1 MKFFCF
7 FFSFLFLNQVFSQN
21 KNSIDFEVVRQKVSK
36 IYFKKPGK
44 ALNDAF
50 LLKKLAKTNEEVIT
64 AYQYLGYIYD
74 LTGVSDS
81 ARFYLNK
88 RLFLSKNFFSKS
100 EIYYQSV
107 IDYSNW
113 GIQYV
118 DSNELTSLLTN
129 VLSEIDE
136 EKFSQQKGL
145 MFLLLGD
152 VFMKDFDYE
161 KAEHY
166 YDKSFDLITGKYVKV
181 DYYYRKGDVNI
192 YRLNYPKAKEN
203 LNKGIEALNDKGIF
217 SYILFLNK
225 LGYVNLMLNDYVA
238 AKNSLNESIFLQEK
252 NGFYNFSSE
261 TYLYLY
267 YLTKKTKKNS
277 EEEKAYLDKA
287 LSFNNG
293 NIVVLKDVYLGYKEF
308 YSNKGDLN
316 KEAEYFNKFKKLSD
330 SVFSIEKI
338 KVKTN
343 IESKYQLDE
352 NRKELELKEKII
364 QKDKSIIAL
373 YLVGVSLLVILIVVL
388 IILYFN
394 KIKNQKKIRQNQKL
408 LHEEELKLML
418 ENQRIE
424 IIKEK
429 ISAKTEEREK
439 LSLELHDGIANEISV
454 LKLSLAT
461 ESNLNKTEI
470 DVLVQRIDKLY
481 SEIRNLSHNLD
492 PDNISDIEFSQF
504 VENLCSSIEKNGL
517 KTTQKLY
524 ITRNIDDLEIEIL
537 VSIYR
542 IIQEIVNNILKHAQ
556 ATEVAFDLVESENI
570 LYIHIKDNGIG
581 FDVKENKQ
589 GIGLRNIKKR
599 VDSFGGNLQIISQK
613 KSGTEF
619 KINLPVK
626 INTPENRY

>member
-161 KAEHY
+161 KAEYY

-181 DYYYRKGDVNI
+181 DYYYRKADVNI

-203 LNKGIEALNDKGIF
+203 LNKGIEALNDKGVF

-238 AKNSLNESIFLQEK
+238 AK
-252 NGFYNFSSE
+252 
-261 TYLYLY
+261 
-267 YLTKKTKKNS
+267 
-277 EEEKAYLDKA
+277 
-287 LSFNNG
+287 
-293 NIVVLKDVYLGYKEF
+293 
-308 YSNKGDLN
+308 
-316 KEAEYFNKFKKLSD
+316 
-330 SVFSIEKI
+330 
-338 KVKTN
+338 
-343 IESKYQLDE
+343 
-352 NRKELELKEKII
+352 
-364 QKDKSIIAL
+364 
-373 YLVGVSLLVILIVVL
+373 
-388 IILYFN
+388 
-394 KIKNQKKIRQNQKL
+394 
-408 LHEEELKLML
+408 
-418 ENQRIE
+418 
-424 IIKEK
+424 
-429 ISAKTEEREK
+429 
-439 LSLELHDGIANEISV
+439 
-454 LKLSLAT
+454 
-461 ESNLNKTEI
+461 
-470 DVLVQRIDKLY
+470 
-481 SEIRNLSHNLD
+481 
-492 PDNISDIEFSQF
+492 
-504 VENLCSSIEKNGL
+504 
-517 KTTQKLY
+517 
-524 ITRNIDDLEIEIL
+524 
-537 VSIYR
+537 
-542 IIQEIVNNILKHAQ
+542 
-556 ATEVAFDLVESENI
+556 
-570 LYIHIKDNGIG
+570 
-581 FDVKENKQ
+581 
-589 GIGLRNIKKR
+589 
-599 VDSFGGNLQIISQK
+599 
-613 KSGTEF
+613 
-619 KINLPVK
+619 
-626 INTPENRY
+626 